1 MNYVRSFSLFVL
13 TLCLTGLNSTGWAAE
28 VKPKV
33 TPEQLAA
40 AGSTVTG
47 KLVFTTTVTISST
60 FPAADVIACSAQALV
75 LDTASGNEII
85 ESAEVAATKSG
96 STATC
101 TVTIPYSWNLLT
113 PTADFVNLTFSVRVP
128 ATPANAAATLPN
140 RMSTQTLGRIA
151 VPANGTT
158 TTTVVKVTI

>member
-1 MNYVRSFSLFVL
+1 MNYARSLSVL
-13 TLCLTGLNSTGWAAE
+13 AMTLCLAAMTSTSWAEA
-28 VKPKV
+28 KPRL

-40 AGSTVTG
+40 AASTVTG
-47 KLVFTTTVTISST
+47 KLVFTTTITLSST

-75 LDTASGNEII
+75 LDTGSGNDII
-85 ESAEVAATKSG
+85 ESTEVAATKSG

-128 ATPANAAATLPN
+128 ATPATAAATLPN
-140 RMSTQTLGRIA
+140 RTNTQTLGRIPI
-151 VPANGTT
+151 PASGTT
-158 TTTVVKVTI
+158 TTETVKVTI